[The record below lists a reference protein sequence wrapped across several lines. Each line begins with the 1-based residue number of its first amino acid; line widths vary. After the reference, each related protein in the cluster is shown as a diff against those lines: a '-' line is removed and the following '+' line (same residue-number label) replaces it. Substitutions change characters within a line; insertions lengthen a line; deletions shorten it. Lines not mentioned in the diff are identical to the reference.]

1 MTKLG
6 CWTSSDGSFHRLFL
20 IAAASAVF
28 RKTKEIRVLYF
39 WQVALA
45 FFLLA
50 GEAERSIQR
59 VCNRSEKKA

>member
-1 MTKLG
+1 MDRFTG
-6 CWTSSDGSFHRLFL
+6 CFL
-20 IAAASAVF
+20 IATASAVF
-28 RKTKEIRVLYF
+28 RKTKEFRNLYF